1 MSPSTVIV
9 HVTVAEDRYLI
20 LPQAGQTLISSHT
33 ADKKTSIPLTSMNSI
48 PPGKRKPGEESGGS
62 VVKKLKSEASLEHP
76 AFYYS
81 IHRHSIKG
89 LNMPK

>member
-1 MSPSTVIV
+1 
-9 HVTVAEDRYLI
+9 
-20 LPQAGQTLISSHT
+20 
-33 ADKKTSIPLTSMNSI
+33 MNYI
-48 PPGKRKPGEESGGS
+48 PPGKRKPGEESGS